1 MYGTCPIS
9 RGLNSKRLI
18 LPPKGEVHDLFVW
31 EWGVFGT
38 LSLDCPVLAKERL
51 FGGPG
56 AWAQGRLWPWPQ
68 QQHSGQSAFM
78 PESGKHYTAW

>member
-1 MYGTCPIS
+1 MCGTRPFPEAELHKADS
-9 RGLNSKRLI
+9 PLE
-18 LPPKGEVHDLFVW
+18 GEVHDLFW

-38 LSLDCPVLAKERL
+38 LSLDFPVLAKDERL

-68 QQHSGQSAFM
+68 QQ
-78 PESGKHYTAW
+78 T